1 MAAGLWRSDAGANWD
16 ETTVDRDE
24 WHYLSVGTIARRD
37 GAPVDDAPDMR
48 TALEAAAPIV
58 DSEEM
63 ERSVPHIGA
72 LRILGVATALG
83 IFSGLQAYNYVN
95 LLTNREQ
102 PFHLLLALNVSYW
115 YGWAILVPGILWLAR
130 RYRFGR
136 HTWKRAAVVHA
147 IGVVAATSA
156 HAALATS
163 SHVAILDLAGRPAEW
178 WPMFKELFFLNFDWE
193 MMTYWAVVGLSHALD
208 FHRES
213 QEREL
218 TAVQLEARLAEAQL
232 AALQR
237 QLHPHF
243 LFNTLNTIS
252 ALMHRDIE
260 AADAMLE
267 RLSDLLRL
275 TLDRISLQQVPLQ
288 DELDFI
294 EKYLDIERARFGDR
308 LKVHFDIAPDVLDAF
323 VPTLLLQPL
332 VENAVRH
339 GIAPTVGGG
348 RLEVS
353 GRRDGDRLRLV
364 VRDNGA
370 GLGNDTLQAFNTGV
384 GLSNTRS
391 RLEHLYGVDHRF
403 EFHRPPDGGL
413 AVTVVIPFSAADFP
427 GRSSMESVA

>member
-1 MAAGLWRSDAGANWD
+1 MDPAAEGPAG
-16 ETTVDRDE
+16 
-24 WHYLSVGTIARRD
+24 RD
-37 GAPVDDAPDMR
+37 GHGPPHVSRPR
-48 TALEAAAPIV
+48 SALEAEARIA

-63 ERSVPHIGA
+63 ERPAVHIGP
-72 LRILGVATALG
+72 LRIFGVATALG

-95 LLTNREQ
+95 LLSNREQ
-102 PFHLLLALNVSYW
+102 PFHLLLALNISYW
-115 YGWAILVPGILWLAR
+115 YAWAVLVPGILWLAR

-136 HTWKRAAVVHA
+136 HSWKRAAVIHVC
-147 IGVVAATSA
+147 GVVVATSA
-156 HAALATS
+156 HAALAVS
-163 SHVAILDLAGRPAEW
+163 SHVAILEMAGRPATW
-178 WPMFKELFFLNFDWE
+178 WPMFKELFFLQFDWE

-213 QEREL
+213 QERAL

-232 AALQR
+232 EALQR

-252 ALMHRDIE
+252 ALMHRNID

-275 TLDRISLQQVPLQ
+275 TLDRISLQQVPLK
-288 DELDFI
+288 DELDFL
-294 EKYLDIERARFGDR
+294 EKYLETERARFGDR
-308 LKVHFDIAPDVLDAF
+308 LKVHFDVAPGTLDAL

-339 GIAPTVGGG
+339 GIAPKVGGG
-348 RLEVS
+348 RLDIS
-353 GRRDGDRLRLV
+353 ARQDGDRLRLV
-364 VRDNGA
+364 VRDNGT
-370 GLGNDTLQAFNTGV
+370 GLGNDTLQAFNEGV

-391 RLEHLYGVDHRF
+391 RLEHLYGEQHRF

-413 AVTVVIPFSAADFP
+413 AVTVVVPFSQSADVP
-427 GRSSMESVA
+427 ARPSMESVA